1 MNLSNRLTFSL
12 VFSVLL
18 VAGFALVPTV
28 MAAEGGP
35 TATITIDDSMTTGID
50 GDGNGD
56 FTDTGDVAPVDTVDG
71 ANVLLTNSARETL
84 VTSGT
89 GYFRVKVVFSEAVFA
104 NPNETDVDNPD
115 TPIANGDLG
124 ATLTGADAVWNI
136 VAGAVRGGAEV
147 TGITVDSIE
156 RVDTDDDPNVEVLSK
171 TDFLVTLLV
180 DSDDVPLI
188 ITLTL
193 NENQVFGVGTP
204 FRSPPPT
211 AAVPGISNQE
221 ASATFTVIPK
231 ELLNPDVA
239 VSASEIG
246 LGETVTLTLTFDE
259 APTGG
264 DVPSRTNITVTN
276 GSILPDDLTTVGDD
290 GLYSNADATTD
301 PNTIWTIVVIPRG
314 GIGTFYKMKVEA
326 VAGAPFVLSEEI
338 TVDSTP
344 LSQQIDIETDS
355 TSDSRKGG
363 AEFTVKIVYNVAPS
377 DPLTAAGVTVEG
389 GDKGEFSGSGTTY
402 FLVVEPDT
410 PDAGETD
417 ELTVSVGQYSRSFD
431 ILGIEVEKEVEEE
444 EDAISRITSEE
455 FAIPKNS
462 FVVVVRDIG
471 TPGDTTADPP
481 IPASLIPEGQVFRA
495 GVTKKEW
502 ATMPNLQELFDRTAP
517 GGGGALVVEDAA
529 DPANISVGRVG
540 ISEIMW
546 GIDEGKL
553 GLASQSASQW
563 IELHNISDKDVM
575 VKLHSLTGRDI
586 TDDTKLTG
594 SLTARTID
602 VVTNFFNNRPGGVAW
617 DVPGSN
623 GNTVSGANFVSM
635 ARKLP
640 DKKGAYADASGA
652 RYSNRDG
659 RASGSWTTS
668 SNVYV
673 RKAVSV
679 GDVQVVYEYKGTP
692 GQVNSFEPEKQP
704 HTRDSRTN
712 VPSDAIVINEVAN
725 RSDTDKKYEWIELRN
740 ASGSEKNLRKYRIS
754 KVIDD
759 DTDQLLIEFP
769 NDDKAKIPAGG
780 VLLLVASDPATDPNH
795 PLVPGRNVS
804 KSQAE
809 HLQWE
814 WNSPIR
820 YKVIEFKNNGLPDS
834 GKFVLIVRRPDSAS
848 DAAELGKDDLDKIV
862 DIAGWHDNLDR
873 SDYSNAVSSTDLWP
887 LRAFKAPEFTDNKL
901 EVNKVHYRQHKTTKD
916 GRSGVGSTAN
926 STSDSTAAFRDAGF
940 TGVGYK
946 RRITGGAVYGGTP
959 GYDNGA
965 LKPKDGVITGPVYIS
980 EIMYADGPNG
990 SLPQWIE
997 LRNPSKTVGADLH
1010 NWRLTIINHDST
1022 DADGTQWGGKA
1033 DASILLNRLKIKPNS
1048 SVLIAS
1054 SRAPRFDVRLP
1065 NTDIFTLFPAHRNTF
1080 GMSGPGSDVI
1090 NIYGFKIT
1098 LHARGNESSSSR
1110 QLVDEV
1116 SNLADRRDAKRGE
1129 RTDTERYD
1137 APRWAWPDAHTAD
1150 GDRISVAR
1158 ANTNTATEAYNRGIA
1173 DGKTAAGWVL
1183 SSDDGRIH
1191 RIDVT
1196 YYGNEDD
1203 ISTPGQTVRSPLPVS
1218 LSSFRPSVQDGKV
1231 VVRWT
1236 TESEL
1241 DNAGFNILRSDSRNG
1256 EFKKVN
1262 AKMIQGHGTT
1272 GERNTYKWVD
1282 ATAKPGFVYYYQIE
1296 DVSFAGE
1303 RQTLMTTKLKGLISA
1318 KNKLTTLWG
1327 GLKEVQ

>member
-1 MNLSNRLTFSL
+1 
-12 VFSVLL
+12 
-18 VAGFALVPTV
+18 
-28 MAAEGGP
+28 
-35 TATITIDDSMTTGID
+35 
-50 GDGNGD
+50 
-56 FTDTGDVAPVDTVDG
+56 
-71 ANVLLTNSARETL
+71 VLLTNSARETL

-89 GYFRVKVVFSEAVFA
+89 GYFRVKVVFSEAVFLDGS
-104 NPNETDVDNPD
+104 ETDAATAVVAIDDLAD
-115 TPIANGDLG
+115 TD
-124 ATLTGADAVWNI
+124 DAWTI
-136 VAGAVRGGAEV
+136 VAGAVVGGVEV
-147 TGITVDSIE
+147 TDIDVTDVD
-156 RVDTDDDPNVEVLSK
+156 RVRTDPDDDNSAFTK
-171 TDFLVTLLV
+171 DTFLVTLSV
-180 DSDDVPLI
+180 SHSDVPLVM
-188 ITLTL
+188 TLML
-193 NENQVFGVGTP
+193 NEDQVFGVGTA
-204 FRSPPPT
+204 FQIVGGQPT
-211 AAVPGISNQE
+211 AAVPGAGNQE

-231 ELLNPDVA
+231 VLLKPVVA
-239 VSASEIG
+239 ISATKIG
-246 LGETVTLTLTFDE
+246 LDESLTVTLTFDP
-259 APTGG
+259 APTGT
-264 DVPSRTNITVTN
+264 DVPSRTNIMVTN
-276 GSILPDDLTTVGDD
+276 GSILPDDLTTDGDD

-326 VAGAPFVLSEEI
+326 IAGAPFVLSQEI

-344 LSQQIDIETDS
+344 LEQRIDIETTS
-355 TSDSRKGG
+355 TSESRKGG
-363 AEFTVKIVYNVAPS
+363 AEFTVTIGYNVAPS
-377 DPLTAAGVTVEG
+377 DDLTADGVTVTG
-389 GDKGEFSGSGTTY
+389 GVKGTFNGSGADYT
-402 FLVVEPDT
+402 LVVNPTD
-410 PDAGETD
+410 PAAGATGT
-417 ELTVSVGQYSRSFD
+417 LTVSVGQYSQSFD
-431 ILGIEVEKEVEEE
+431 IPGVDVVT
-444 EDAISRITSEE
+444 DDDDDDPTDSRITSGAI
-455 FAIPKNS
+455 AIPKNS

-495 GVTKKEW
+495 GVTKVEW

-517 GGGGALVVEDAA
+517 GGGGALVVEDAST
-529 DPANISVGRVG
+529 PANIAVGRVG

-553 GLASQSASQW
+553 GLAVQTESQW
-563 IELHNISDKDVM
+563 IELHNISDKNVM

-586 TDDTKLTG
+586 TDDSEITRDDLAAPTV
-594 SLTARTID
+594 D

-623 GNTVSGANFVSM
+623 GNTVSGASFVSM
-635 ARKLP
+635 ARILP
-640 DKKGAYADASGA
+640 DKKDAYADADKA
-652 RYSNRDG
+652 RYNNRDG

-704 HTRDSRTN
+704 HTKNSRTSVASN
-712 VPSDAIVINEVAN
+712 TIVINEVAN
-725 RSDTDKKYEWIELRN
+725 RSDADKKYEWIELLN
-740 ASGSEKNLRKYRIS
+740 ASSSEKNLRKYRIS

-759 DTDQLLIEFP
+759 DTDQLLIDFP

-795 PLVPGRNVS
+795 PLVPGRNVN

-834 GKFVLIVRRPDSAS
+834 GKFVLLVRRPDSAHENNP
-848 DAAELGKDDLDKIV
+848 AELGKDDLNKIV
-862 DIAGWHDNLDR
+862 DIAGYHSNLAK
-873 SDYSNAVSSTDLWP
+873 SDYSNAVSSTKLWP
-887 LRAFKAPEFTDNKL
+887 LRSFDSPSFAHNKF
-901 EVNKVHYRQHKTTKD
+901 EVEKVHRRQRTTTHN
-916 GRSGVGSTAN
+916 GRSGVGAFDNRTGSG
-926 STSDSTAAFRDAGF
+926 DAAFRNAGF

-946 RRITGGAVYGGTP
+946 RRITGGAMYEGTP

-965 LKPKDGVITGPVYIS
+965 LKSKDGVITGPVYIS

-990 SLPQWIE
+990 SLPVWIE
-997 LRNPSKTVGADLH
+997 LRNPSNVGADLH

-1022 DADGTQWGGKA
+1022 DAEGTQWGGKA
-1033 DASILLNRLKIKPNS
+1033 DASILLRNLKIKPNS

-1098 LHARGNESSSSR
+1098 LHAKGNESSSSR

-1116 SNLADRRDAKRGE
+1116 SNLADRRTAKRGE

-1203 ISTPGQTVRSPLPVS
+1203 ISTPGQTFRSPLPVS
-1218 LSSFRPSVQDGKV
+1218 LSYFRPTLENGEV
-1231 VVRWT
+1231 VIRWT

-1256 EFKKVN
+1256 EFKQVN
-1262 AKMIQGHGTT
+1262 SELVQGAGTT

-1282 ATAKPGFVYYYQIE
+1282 ETAKLGVVYYYQIE

-1303 RQTLMTTKLKGLISA
+1303 RQTLATNRLKGLISA
-1318 KNKLTTLWG
+1318 KNKATLRWG
-1327 GLKEVQ
+1327 ELKSRD